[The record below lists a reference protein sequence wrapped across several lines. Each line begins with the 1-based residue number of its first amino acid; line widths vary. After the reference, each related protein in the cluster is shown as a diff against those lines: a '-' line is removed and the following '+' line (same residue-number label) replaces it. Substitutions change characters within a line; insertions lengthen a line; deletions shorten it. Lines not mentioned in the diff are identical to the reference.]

1 MTTLARVTAEGGA
14 GSPLFLIASEWLYG
28 LIAFGALFV
37 LWLVYLLIPRIGR
50 LSTSLLNLLWRRGD
64 VPSLKRVVVVTFAA
78 VGLVLGGAIGFSRLS
93 PEAQYFVTIGAFLLV
108 IITVVLLVVAFITW
122 LTLGLFQLVSGPLL
136 SRNVVL
142 FVGWHFLRAH
152 RAVTPELRTYEGGR
166 RPHGAI
172 LAVLVAIF
180 TAGAATVHLLPW
192 SRVLTGPAKTVG
204 AVQIALAVAA
214 LLVAS
219 FYFRPVRAPG
229 SSDLFD
235 RVDQRLRRLPNLLTV
250 TVTTFVSIVGVGV
263 GVWALIVVLSVMGG
277 FEQDLKGKILST
289 NPHILIQDQE
299 PMEGIPDVPVLLAE
313 LSRLAGVKAAL
324 PYVQGEVIVNS
335 RDNRNV
341 AMTLRGIDPRGLAAV
356 DHHLQRS
363 VVSGSIENLVAPE
376 RVLPAAEWR
385 LQGGGFLDEPAPES
399 AAPGPAEEPVPDPL
413 APTEIPTDLLAPTPI
428 PGVDVGPTPASSVRS
443 EPLRPGLVLGR
454 ELASSLHVT
463 IGSEVTVV
471 SPKDDAGFLGVQ
483 PRARTYRVAAIFAT
497 GMYDFDSKQGYVMLA
512 EAQRFFQM
520 GQDINRIELH
530 LTDVDDSD
538 SVVALAK
545 PLVQAASDRLAAQT
559 GTRAN
564 LDVLDWKSLNK
575 NLFSAL
581 MLERIVMFV
590 VLGFISLVAAFN
602 VVGSLVMIILDK
614 RREIAVLKSLGSPE
628 RAVFRMFLVLGGAV
642 GTIGSTSGLLVGMLS
657 LYAISGL
664 GLPLPKQYYIDK
676 LPVFID
682 PITIG
687 IIYLA
692 GIALCALAT
701 IYPALEA
708 SSVDPVDGL
717 RNE

>member
-1 MTTLARVTAEGGA
+1 
-14 GSPLFLIASEWLYG
+14 
-28 LIAFGALFV
+28 
-37 LWLVYLLIPRIGR
+37 
-50 LSTSLLNLLWRRGD
+50 
-64 VPSLKRVVVVTFAA
+64 
-78 VGLVLGGAIGFSRLS
+78 
-93 PEAQYFVTIGAFLLV
+93 
-108 IITVVLLVVAFITW
+108 
-122 LTLGLFQLVSGPLL
+122 
-136 SRNVVL
+136 
-142 FVGWHFLRAH
+142 
-152 RAVTPELRTYEGGR
+152 
-166 RPHGAI
+166 
-172 LAVLVAIF
+172 
-180 TAGAATVHLLPW
+180 
-192 SRVLTGPAKTVG
+192 
-204 AVQIALAVAA
+204 
-214 LLVAS
+214 
-219 FYFRPVRAPG
+219 
-229 SSDLFD
+229 
-235 RVDQRLRRLPNLLTV
+235 
-250 TVTTFVSIVGVGV
+250 VSIVGVGV

-299 PMEGIPDVPVLLAE
+299 PMEGIPEVPVLVAE

-341 AMTLRGIDPRGLAAV
+341 AMTLRGIDPRGLVAV
-356 DHHLQRS
+356 DHHLLRS
-363 VVSGSIENLVAPE
+363 VVSGSVENLIAPE

-385 LQGGGFLDEPAPES
+385 LQGGGFLEAPAGVTPPAP
-399 AAPGPAEEPVPDPL
+399 APGPSEAPTPDPL
-413 APTEIPTDLLAPTPI
+413 APTELPTDPLAPTPI
-428 PGVDVGPTPASSVRS
+428 PGVDASAASTTSSRA

-483 PRARTYRVAAIFAT
+483 PRARTYRVAGIFAT
-497 GMYDFDSKQGYVMLA
+497 GMYDFDSKQGYVMLS

-520 GQDINRIELH
+520 GDDINRIELH
-530 LTDVDDSD
+530 LADVDESD

-545 PLVQAASDRLAAQT
+545 PLVQAASDRLAQRM
-559 GTRAN
+559 GVRAN

-682 PITIG
+682 PVTIG